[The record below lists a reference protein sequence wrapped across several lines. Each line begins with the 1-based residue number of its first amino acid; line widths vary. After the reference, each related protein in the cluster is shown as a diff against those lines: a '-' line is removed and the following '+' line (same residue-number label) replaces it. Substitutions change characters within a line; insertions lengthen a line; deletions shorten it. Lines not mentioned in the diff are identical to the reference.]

1 MDDPDLP
8 LITALQGGDDSAL
21 NAIIE
26 RHQDALFAFSWRQL
40 RQEADARD
48 VTQEAFVRVFTQRQ
62 KFRSSQGSFRRWLF
76 RITANLCTD
85 HLRKLKRTPTALTKP
100 ELPGEE
106 RAHDEILELPTGGP
120 TPADL
125 SAQASDLD
133 LLGQAIQRL
142 PEALREPLVL
152 FALEERSQ
160 QECAELLGIS
170 PKAVEMKVRRA
181 RAELEQML
189 VGVLDRS

>member
-1 MDDPDLP
+1 MDPDLP

-48 VTQEAFVRVFTQRQ
+48 VTQEAFVRVFTQRH
-62 KFRSSQGSFRRWLF
+62 KFRSSQGTFRAWLF

-100 ELPGEE
+100 EPAGGE
-106 RAHDEILELPTGGP
+106 RAHDEILDLPASGP

-125 SAQASDLD
+125 SAQASDLA

-142 PEALREPLVL
+142 PAALREPLIL
-152 FALEERSQ
+152 FSLEERSQ

-170 PKAVEMKVRRA
+170 TKAVEMKVRRA

-189 VGVLDRS
+189 AGVLDRL